1 MRLKRVYTM
10 LVLTL
15 CFVTANAQLSSYN
28 IAWQSQSKN
37 AGESMPVGGGD
48 IGCNVWVENNE
59 LLLYFSKSGSF
70 DENNAFL
77 KSGRLRLKLSPNPF
91 SNTGF
96 KQELVLKDGYI
107 HIQSSNAGIKASVKI
122 WVDVFKPV
130 IHIDI
135 NGNKPFH
142 AEAFY
147 ENWRFTDR
155 VQKGKEN
162 NANSW
167 KWASHVPIVTR
178 PDQVGY
184 DDNHI
189 VFYHRNTD
197 PTVFDATVKQ
207 QGLDSVKNQLLNPLK
222 NLTSG
227 GFIKGPHFIKGVTG
241 EGTYINTAYKSHS
254 LVSRKAAKQQ
264 SLEIYLHNSQAA
276 TVTDWKKEALNI
288 AAQYRPSHQ
297 KTIGWWND
305 YWKRSFIFINTDDQ
319 PGAVKKE
326 NNEAWQVGRNYQLFR
341 YMLGCNVYGSYP
353 TKFNGGF
360 FTVDPVFTDSSIKG
374 TPDHRNW
381 GGGTFTAQNQRL
393 VYWPM
398 LKSGDA
404 EMMKPQFDFYNRLLQ
419 TAMLRTKIYWGHN
432 GANFNEQVE
441 NFGFPN
447 PTEYGWKR
455 PAAFDPGV
463 EYNAWL
469 EYEWDTVLEF
479 CMMILQSA
487 SYAGNDIS
495 EYLPLIK
502 NSLIFFDEHYQYQAK
517 KLSNKALD
525 GNRHLILYPGSGAET
540 FKMAYNASSTIAA
553 LKVVITELLQTGSSY
568 LSEEEKDYFEG
579 FLERIPP
586 IPFAS
591 YNGHATIAP
600 AKVWARVNNV
610 ESAQLYPVYPWGL
623 YGIGRP
629 GLDTARNTYLLDT
642 FALKFRSHKGW
653 KQDNIFAAR
662 LGLTEDAQKLTVL
675 KLQNSERRFPAFWG
689 PGFDWVPDHNWGGSG
704 MIGLQEML
712 MQTVD
717 DKVYLFPAWPRAWD
731 VHFKLHA
738 PKQTTIEVILKQGKI
753 RSLVVWPRER
763 EKDIVLMLQ

>member
-1 MRLKRVYTM
+1 MRFKLVYTI
-10 LVLTL
+10 LLLGL
-15 CFVTANAQLSSYN
+15 CFSTVSAQLNTFN
-28 IAWQSQSKN
+28 IIWQSQSESA
-37 AGESMPVGGGD
+37 AGSMPVGGGD
-48 IGCNVWVENNE
+48 IGCNVWVEDNE

-91 SNTGF
+91 SNSGF
-96 KQELVLKDGYI
+96 KQELVVKDGYV
-107 HIQSSNAGIKASVKI
+107 HIQSSSGGITAAVKI
-122 WVDVFKPV
+122 WVDVFHPV

-135 NGNKPFH
+135 KSNKSVH

-147 ENWRFTDR
+147 ENWRFADR
-155 VQKGKEN
+155 LQKGKEN

-167 KWASHVPIVTR
+167 KWASHVPIITR
-178 PDQVGY
+178 PDDVEY
-184 DDNHI
+184 DHNNI
-189 VFYHRNTD
+189 IFYHRNTG

-207 QGLDSVKNQLLNPLK
+207 QGLDSVKNQLFNPLK

-227 GFIKGPHFIKGVTG
+227 GLIKGAHFVKGTTG
-241 EGTYINTAYKSHS
+241 EGIYRNTAYKSRS
-254 LVSRKAAKQQ
+254 LVSKKAAKQHTLQ
-264 SLEIYLHNSQAA
+264 IYLHNSQAA
-276 TVTDWKKEALNI
+276 GVEDWKKEALNLTTH
-288 AAQYRPSHQ
+288 YRSSHQ
-297 KTIGWWND
+297 RTIDWWND
-305 YWKRSFIFINTDDQ
+305 YWKRSFIFINADEEA
-319 PGAVKKE
+319 GVIKKE
-326 NNEAWQVGRNYQLFR
+326 NDEGWQVGRNYQLFR
-341 YMLGCNVYGSYP
+341 YMLGDNAYGSYP
-353 TKFNGGF
+353 TKFNGGL

-404 EMMKPQFDFYNRLLQ
+404 DMMKPQFDFYNRLLQ
-419 TAMLRTKIYWGHN
+419 TAILRTKIYWGHA
-432 GANFNEQVE
+432 GANFNEQIE

-455 PAAFDPGV
+455 PSSFDPGV

-487 SYAGNDIS
+487 SYTDNNIS
-495 EYLPLIK
+495 AYLPLIK

-525 GNRHLILYPGSGAET
+525 GNGHLILYPGSGAET

-553 LKVVITELLQTGSSY
+553 LKTVTDALLKSSY
-568 LSEEEKDYFEG
+568 LTAEEKTYFES
-579 FLERIPP
+579 FEKRIPP
-586 IPFAS
+586 LPFMN
-591 YNGHATIAP
+591 YNGQPTLAP
-600 AKVWARVNNV
+600 AKLWARVNNV
-610 ESAQLYPVYPWGL
+610 ESSQLYPVYPWGL

-662 LGLTEDAQKLTVL
+662 LGLTDDAKKLTVL

-717 DKVYLFPAWPRAWD
+717 DKIYLFPAWPKDWN

-738 PKQTTIEVILKQGKI
+738 PQQTTVEATLKNGKI
-753 RSLVVWPRER
+753 QSLIVWPRER
-763 EKDIVLMLQ
+763 EKDIVLMIK

>member
-1 MRLKRVYTM
+1 MRLKPVYTV
-10 LVLTL
+10 LVLAL
-15 CFVTANAQLSSYN
+15 CFVTANAQLSTYN
-28 IAWQSQSKN
+28 ITWQSQSKN

-48 IGCNVWVENNE
+48 IGCNVWVEDNE

-91 SNTGF
+91 SHTGF

-107 HIQSSNAGIKASVKI
+107 HIQSSNTGITSSVKI

-130 IHIDI
+130 VHIDI
-135 NGNKPFH
+135 NSNKPVR
-142 AEAFY
+142 AEAIY
-147 ENWRFTDR
+147 ENWRFADR
-155 VQKGKEN
+155 LQKGKEN

-167 KWASHVPIVTR
+167 KWASHVPIITR
-178 PDQVGY
+178 PDQVEY
-184 DDNHI
+184 DHNSI

-197 PTVFDATVKQ
+197 PTVFDAAVKQ
-207 QGLDSVKNQLLNPLK
+207 QGLDSVKDQLFNPLK

-227 GFIKGPHFIKGVTG
+227 GLIKGNNFVKGSAG
-241 EGTYINTAYKSHS
+241 EGIYMHTAYKSQS
-254 LVSRKAAKQQ
+254 LVSKKAAKQHA
-264 SLEIYLHNSQAA
+264 LEIYLHNNQA
-276 TVTDWKKEALNI
+276 VTIEEWKKETLSITAT
-288 AAQYRPSHQ
+288 YHPSHQ
-297 KTIGWWND
+297 KTINWWND
-305 YWKRSFIFINTDDQ
+305 YWKRSFIFINADEPAGSVRKD
-319 PGAVKKE
+319 E
-326 NNEAWQVGRNYQLFR
+326 EAWQTGRNYHLFR
-341 YMLGCNVYGSYP
+341 YMLGCNAYGSYP
-353 TKFNGGF
+353 TKFNGGL
-360 FTVDPVFTDSSIKG
+360 FTVDPVLTDSSIKG

-404 EMMKPQFDFYNRLLQ
+404 DMMKPQFDFYNRLLQ
-419 TAMLRTKIYWGHN
+419 TAVIRSKIYWGHA
-432 GANFNEQVE
+432 GANFNEQIE

-455 PAAFDPGV
+455 PAGFDPGL

-502 NSLIFFDEHYQYQAK
+502 NSLLFFDEHYQYQAK
-517 KLSNKALD
+517 RLSNKALD
-525 GNRHLILYPGSGAET
+525 GNGHLVLYPGSGAET

-553 LKVVITELLQTGSSY
+553 LKTVTGALLKSSY
-568 LSEEEKDYFEG
+568 LTAEEKIYFEG
-579 FLERIPP
+579 FEKRIPP
-586 IPFAS
+586 LPFMHYS
-591 YNGHATIAP
+591 GQPTIAP

-610 ESAQLYPVYPWGL
+610 ESSQLYPVYPWGI
-623 YGIGRP
+623 YGVGRS

-662 LGLTEDAQKLTVL
+662 LGLTDDAKKLTVR

-712 MQTVD
+712 MQAVD
-717 DKVYLFPAWPRAWD
+717 EKIHLFPAWPKEWD

-738 PKQTTIEVILKQGKI
+738 PQQTIIEAKLNSGKLVMLKVMPEERKKD
-753 RSLVVWPRER
+753 VVMKLE
-763 EKDIVLMLQ
+763 L

>member
-1 MRLKRVYTM
+1 MRLKLVYTM
-10 LVLTL
+10 LLLSL
-15 CFVTANAQLSSYN
+15 CLGKVSAQLNTYN
-28 IAWQSQSKN
+28 ITWQSQSEN
-37 AGESMPVGGGD
+37 AAGSMPVGGGD

-77 KSGRLRLKLSPNPF
+77 KSGRFRIKLSPNPF
-91 SNTGF
+91 GNTGF
-96 KQELVLKDGYI
+96 KQELVLKDGYV
-107 HIQSSNAGIKASVKI
+107 HIQSSNGAVTASVKI

-135 NGNKPFH
+135 TGNQPLH
-142 AEAFY
+142 TEALY

-155 VQKGKEN
+155 LQKGKEN

-167 KWASHVPIVTR
+167 KWASHVPVITR
-178 PDQVGY
+178 PDQVEY
-184 DDNHI
+184 DHNSI
-189 VFYHRNTD
+189 VFYHRNTG

-207 QGLDSVKNQLLNPLK
+207 QGLDSVKNQLFNPLK

-227 GFIKGPHFIKGVTG
+227 GFIKGNHFVKGVTG
-241 EGTYINTAYKSHS
+241 EGIYINTAYKSYS
-254 LVSRKAAKQQ
+254 LVSKKAARQQ
-264 SLEIYLHNSQAA
+264 SLEIYLHNSQAT
-276 TVTDWKKEALNI
+276 TVEDWKKEALNT
-288 AAQYRPSHQ
+288 AANYRPSHQ
-297 KTIGWWND
+297 KTISWWND
-305 YWKRSFIFINTDDQ
+305 YWKRSFIFIKTDEQ
-319 PGAVKKE
+319 PWSVKE
-326 NNEAWQVGRNYQLFR
+326 NDEAWQVGRNYQLFR
-341 YMLGCNVYGSYP
+341 YMLGCNAYGSYP
-353 TKFNGGF
+353 TKFNGGL
-360 FTVDPVFTDSSIKG
+360 FTVDPVLTDSSIKG

-404 EMMKPQFDFYNRLLQ
+404 EMMKPQFEFYNRLLQ
-419 TAMLRTKIYWGHN
+419 TAVLRSKIYWGHD
-432 GANFNEQVE
+432 GANFNEQIE
-441 NFGFPN
+441 NFGLPN

-455 PAAFDPGV
+455 PAGFDPGV

-487 SYAGNDIS
+487 SYAGNNIS
-495 EYLPLIK
+495 AYLPLIK
-502 NSLIFFDEHYQYQAK
+502 SSLIFFDEHYQYQAK
-517 KLSNKALD
+517 KLGNRSLD
-525 GNRHLILYPGSGAET
+525 GNGHLILYPGSGAET

-553 LKVVITELLQTGSSY
+553 LKTVTHALLKSNY
-568 LSEEEKDYFEG
+568 LTAEEKMYFEG
-579 FLERIPP
+579 FEKRIPP
-586 IPFAS
+586 LPFMH
-591 YNGHATIAP
+591 YNGHPVIAP

-610 ESAQLYPVYPWGL
+610 ESAQLYPIYPWGI
-623 YGIGRP
+623 YGIGRS

-662 LGLTEDAQKLTVL
+662 LGFTDDAQKLTIL

-717 DKVYLFPAWPRAWD
+717 DKIYLFPAWPKEWD

-738 PKQTTIEVILKQGKI
+738 PERTTVEVILQQGEI

-763 EKDIVLMLQ
+763 EKDIELMLK

>member
-1 MRLKRVYTM
+1 MRFKLVYTII
-10 LVLTL
+10 LLGLYFSTVS
-15 CFVTANAQLSSYN
+15 AQLNTFN
-28 IAWQSQSKN
+28 ITWKSQSQN
-37 AGESMPVGGGD
+37 AAASMPVGGGD

-77 KSGRLRLKLSPNPF
+77 KSGRLRLKVSPNPF

-96 KQELVLKDGYI
+96 KQELVVKDGYI
-107 HIQSSNAGIKASVKI
+107 HIQSSNSGITAAVKI
-122 WVDVFKPV
+122 WVDVFHPV

-135 NGNKPFH
+135 KSNKPVD

-147 ENWRFTDR
+147 ENWRFADR
-155 VQKGKEN
+155 LQKGKEN

-167 KWASHVPIVTR
+167 KWASHVPVITR
-178 PDQVGY
+178 PDEVEY
-184 DDNHI
+184 DHNNI
-189 VFYHRNTD
+189 IFYHRNTD

-207 QGLDSVKNQLLNPLK
+207 QGLDSVKNQLFNPLK

-227 GFIKGPHFIKGVTG
+227 GLLKGADFVKGTTG
-241 EGTYINTAYKSHS
+241 EGIYMNTAYKSRS
-254 LVSRKAAKQQ
+254 LVSKKAAKQHTLQ
-264 SLEIYLHNSQAA
+264 IYLYNSQAA
-276 TVTDWKKEALNI
+276 AVEDWKKEALNL
-288 AAQYRPSHQ
+288 AAHYRPSHQ

-305 YWKRSFIFINTDDQ
+305 YWKRSFIFINTDG
-319 PGAVKKE
+319 PAGTIKKE
-326 NNEAWQVGRNYQLFR
+326 NDEGWQVGRNYQMFR
-341 YMLGCNVYGSYP
+341 YMLGGNAYGSYP
-353 TKFNGGF
+353 TKFNGGL

-404 EMMKPQFDFYNRLLQ
+404 DMMKPQFDFYNRLLQ
-419 TAMLRTKIYWGHN
+419 TAMLRTKIYWGHA
-432 GANFNEQVE
+432 GANFNEQIE
-441 NFGFPN
+441 NFGLPN

-455 PAAFDPGV
+455 PAGFDPGV

-487 SYAGNDIS
+487 SYTGNNIS
-495 EYLPLIK
+495 AYLPLIK
-502 NSLIFFDEHYQYQAK
+502 NSLLFFDEHYQYQAK

-525 GNRHLILYPGSGAET
+525 GNGHLILYPGSGAET

-553 LKVVITELLQTGSSY
+553 LKTVTGALLKSNY
-568 LSEEEKDYFEG
+568 LTAEEKTYFEG
-579 FLERIPP
+579 FEKRIPP
-586 IPFAS
+586 LPFMN
-591 YNGHATIAP
+591 YNGQPTIAP
-600 AKVWARVNNV
+600 AKLWARVNNV
-610 ESAQLYPVYPWGL
+610 ESSQLYPVYPWGL

-629 GLDTARNTYLLDT
+629 GLDTACNTYLLDT

-662 LGLTEDAQKLTVL
+662 LGLTDDAKKLTVL

-717 DKVYLFPAWPRAWD
+717 DKIYLFPAWPKDWN

-738 PKQTTIEVILKQGKI
+738 PQQTTVEATLKNGEIQ
-753 RSLVVWPRER
+753 SLIVWPRER
-763 EKDIVLMLQ
+763 EKDIVLMIK